1 MDMDFLSEARPSPIA
16 GTWYAGDPQ
25 TLAQQMDAF
34 LAGVKLK
41 QEDLAGKVAGLVVPH
56 AGHRYSGQTAAYAYK
71 SVAEHPCDLV
81 VILSP
86 MHQYYPEDFIT
97 SAFSAYQTP
106 LGPVELALP
115 ELRILDEQ
123 LARRSY
129 KLVQVGA
136 DQEHSIEIQLPFLQ
150 RVWQSPFRL
159 MPVMLRVRDGRKVEQ
174 FAEALYETVRG
185 YDCLVIA
192 STDLSHFFPLEQA
205 QRLDGETLR
214 RIARFDAE
222 AVLAGDNDGSA
233 PACGASAI
241 AAMLQTT
248 RNLGAARVQI
258 LNYST
263 SAESTGD
270 NGSVVGYGSAA
281 VLIPE

>member
-1 MDMDFLSEARPSPIA
+1 MEFLSEARPSPIA
-16 GTWYAGDPQ
+16 GTWYADNPH

-34 LAGVKLK
+34 LDGAKLK
-41 QEDLAGKVAGLVVPH
+41 QEDLTGKVAGLVVPH

-71 SVAEHPCDLV
+71 SVAEQPCPLV

-97 SAFSAYQTP
+97 SAFSAYRTP
-106 LGPVELALP
+106 LGEVELAQP

-136 DQEHSIEIQLPFLQ
+136 DPEHAIEIQLPFLQ
-150 RVWQSPFRL
+150 RAWQTPFTL
-159 MPVMLRVRDGRKVEQ
+159 MPVMLRVRDSRKVEQ
-174 FAEALYETVRG
+174 FAAALYETVRE
-185 YDCLVIA
+185 YDCLIIA
-192 STDLSHFFPLEQA
+192 SSDLSHFHPLEEA
-205 QRLDGETLR
+205 QQLDGETLR
-214 RIARFDAE
+214 RIGRFDAE
-222 AVLAGDNDGSA
+222 AVLAGDEDGSA
-233 PACGASAI
+233 PACGAAGI
-241 AAMLQTT
+241 AAMLQATQS
-248 RNLGAARVQI
+248 LGADKVQI

-270 NGSVVGYGSAA
+270 RSSVVGYGSAA
-281 VLIPE
+281 VLISK